1 MALRSGDWSLSSMR
15 LKNPCYNDD
24 DDESNFENDVSSPTH
39 ATDVEYEPNLEVNE
53 WTEDTATVNREEY
66 AYYSNNEPW
75 FADLFNNCEHDRA
88 LLVSEL
94 GKTRLHSDIFEPRN
108 ECNLNASDSLPRT
121 LYVAQSDFL
130 MHDIEVLDNDD
141 SEVRFD
147 VLFFECEHDLPVYDL
162 GRVCDGTNDLTHENN
177 LDVPTSLPMS
187 LTGNLAPNQDL
198 VCNKMLEGVPL
209 PIPNKVHFELDLAH
223 DEPPKLQIL
232 CLKVYPLKNPGFG
245 YQVEIPPFILETE
258 PFQLVKGLSEEG
270 IMVDVADSFVEALPI
285 PIMWINNVNDRRD
298 DKNGSLNSKNTKH
311 IIKSSNK
318 EVIETTVK
326 SEDKIYCAA
335 PGCLCN
341 SWTDLEKEAILLGLY
356 IFGKNLV
363 TVKRFVKSKAMAD
376 ILSFYY
382 GEFYRS
388 AAYLRWSSSRNKDRR
403 SRRCIQ
409 GPKMFKTWRQHKFL
423 SCLLPLIPEKCHATL
438 VEVSKNFEAS
448 NLSLED
454 YVSTLKATI
463 GLAVLVEVFGIGKGK
478 QDLTGLVTD
487 PARNNQQV
495 ISHPE
500 IPVGKGCSTLT
511 LDEIVGFL
519 TGDYLLSKSR
529 SNDLFWEAVWPRLL
543 ARGWQSKQPKKHN
556 FVSDPRL
563 IELEDEPGKANIGSQ
578 ENDCD
583 NKKMKLEKGGSSD
596 HKRSIYLQPQLPK
609 SNSDLMKFTVVDTSM
624 GDGEDPFLV
633 RELRSLPVQTTETSF
648 HESLSS
654 HSENGFK
661 ELAHEKG
668 VVDMSLNCTRDT
680 STCRRKNPSQ
690 PNCLS
695 PVIKRR
701 RLTACCEAKAIC
713 SKDSSSR
720 TRGMRE
726 EEDPHLYLGS
736 SDSSDN
742 MVSEVTQ
749 SQEKVYSSSSGKGSP
764 DENFFGKYIS
774 QKEKYPPR
782 LSIDLN
788 LPHVLSNVE
797 TDQPFFKEVE
807 ISQSDPSFEHPPSP
821 ASSELTGTEQ
831 QLPGLVSRRQG
842 TRKRPLTAKALEALA
857 CGFLTTKRKPR

>member
-1 MALRSGDWSLSSMR
+1 MDSGKEDSHGDSISEETSNSSQSPVSCEPDR
-15 LKNPCYNDD
+15 DD
-24 DDESNFENDVSSPTH
+24 I
-39 ATDVEYEPNLEVNE
+39 
-53 WTEDTATVNREEY
+53 
-66 AYYSNNEPW
+66 
-75 FADLFNNCEHDRA
+75 C
-88 LLVSEL
+88 
-94 GKTRLHSDIFEPRN
+94 GKQQKPPR
-108 ECNLNASDSLPRT
+108 
-121 LYVAQSDFL
+121 
-130 MHDIEVLDNDD
+130 I
-141 SEVRFD
+141 
-147 VLFFECEHDLPVYDL
+147 
-162 GRVCDGTNDLTHENN
+162 GHE
-177 LDVPTSLPMS
+177 
-187 LTGNLAPNQDL
+187 
-198 VCNKMLEGVPL
+198 
-209 PIPNKVHFELDLAH
+209 
-223 DEPPKLQIL
+223 
-232 CLKVYPLKNPGFG
+232 
-245 YQVEIPPFILETE
+245 YQVEIPPSILETE

-298 DKNGSLNSKNTKH
+298 DTNGSLNSKNTKP
-311 IIKSSNK
+311 IRN
-318 EVIETTVK
+318 
-326 SEDKIYCAA
+326 EDKIYYAA
-335 PGCLCN
+335 PGCLGN
-341 SWTDLEKEAILLGLY
+341 SWTDLEKEAFLLGLY

-363 TVKRFVKSKAMAD
+363 MVKRFVESKAMAD

-382 GEFYRS
+382 GEFKGSEKQEVYTRT
-388 AAYLRWSSSRNKDRR
+388 
-403 SRRCIQ
+403 
-409 GPKMFKTWRQHKFL
+409 KMFKTWRQQKFL
-423 SCLLPLIPEKCHATL
+423 SCLLPRIPEKCHATL
-438 VEVSKNFEAS
+438 VEVSKNFEAC
-448 NLSLED
+448 NVSLED

-487 PARNNQQV
+487 PARNNQHI

-500 IPVGKGCSTLT
+500 IPV
-511 LDEIVGFL
+511 VGFL
-519 TGDYLLSKSR
+519 TGDYRLSKAR

-543 ARGWQSKQPKKHN
+543 ARGWQSKQPKNHIGTSSKN
-556 FVSDPRL
+556 PLMFIVPGVKKFSRRKLVKGDKYFDSVADVLTKVASDPRL

-583 NKKMKLEKGGSSD
+583 NKKMKPEKGGNSD
-596 HKRSIYLQPQLPK
+596 HKRSIYLQPQLPE

-624 GDGEDPFLV
+624 GDGEDSFAV

-648 HESLSS
+648 PESLSS

-668 VVDMSLNCTRDT
+668 VVEMSLNCTRDT
-680 STCRRKNPSQ
+680 STSRSSEGITDKEVRSDSLKFIITVSKKEMQIKAPVRADVSLRNDMDQSTCNPDMDSRTPIKSLFSQRKNPSQ

-713 SKDSSSR
+713 SKDSSSK
-720 TRGMRE
+720 TRGVR

-736 SDSSDN
+736 SNPSDN

-749 SQEKVYSSSSGKGSP
+749 SQEKVYSSSSGKCSP

-797 TDQPFFKEVE
+797 TDQPFIKEVE
-807 ISQSDPSFEHPPSP
+807 ISQSDPSLQRPSSP
-821 ASSELTGTEQ
+821 ASSELAGVEQ
-831 QLPGLVSRRQG
+831 QLPGLVGWRQG
-842 TRKRPLTAKALEALA
+842 TRKRPLTAKALEAVA

>member
-1 MALRSGDWSLSSMR
+1 MDSGKEDSHGDSISEETSNSSQSPVSCEPD
-15 LKNPCYNDD
+15 KDD
-24 DDESNFENDVSSPTH
+24 I
-39 ATDVEYEPNLEVNE
+39 
-53 WTEDTATVNREEY
+53 
-66 AYYSNNEPW
+66 
-75 FADLFNNCEHDRA
+75 C
-88 LLVSEL
+88 
-94 GKTRLHSDIFEPRN
+94 GKQQKPPR
-108 ECNLNASDSLPRT
+108 
-121 LYVAQSDFL
+121 
-130 MHDIEVLDNDD
+130 I
-141 SEVRFD
+141 
-147 VLFFECEHDLPVYDL
+147 
-162 GRVCDGTNDLTHENN
+162 GHE
-177 LDVPTSLPMS
+177 
-187 LTGNLAPNQDL
+187 
-198 VCNKMLEGVPL
+198 
-209 PIPNKVHFELDLAH
+209 
-223 DEPPKLQIL
+223 
-232 CLKVYPLKNPGFG
+232 
-245 YQVEIPPFILETE
+245 YQVEIPLSILETE
-258 PFQLVKGLSEEG
+258 LSEEG

-298 DKNGSLNSKNTKH
+298 DTNGSLNSKNTKP
-311 IIKSSNK
+311 IRKSSNL
-318 EVIETTVK
+318 EVIETMVK
-326 SEDKIYCAA
+326 SEDKIYYAA
-335 PGCLCN
+335 PGCLGN
-341 SWTDLEKEAILLGLY
+341 SWTDLEKEAFLLGLY

-363 TVKRFVKSKAMAD
+363 MVKRFVESKAMAD

-388 AAYLRWSSSRNKDRR
+388 AAYRRWSSSRNKDRR

-423 SCLLPLIPEKCHATL
+423 SCLLPCIPEKCYATL
-438 VEVSKNFEAS
+438 VEVSKNFEAC
-448 NLSLED
+448 NVSLED

-487 PARNNQQV
+487 PARNNQHI

-500 IPVGKGCSTLT
+500 IPVGKGCSSLT

-519 TGDYLLSKSR
+519 TGDYRLSKAR

-543 ARGWQSKQPKKHN
+543 ARGWQSKQPKNHIGTSSKN
-556 FVSDPRL
+556 PLVFIVPGVKSFSRRKLVKGDKYFDSVADVLTKVASDPRL
-563 IELEDEPGKANIGSQ
+563 IELEDEPGKANIRSQ

-583 NKKMKLEKGGSSD
+583 NKKMKHEKGGNSD
-596 HKRSIYLQPQLPK
+596 HKRSIYLQPQLPE

-624 GDGEDPFLV
+624 GDGEDSFPV

-648 HESLSS
+648 PESLSS

-661 ELAHEKG
+661 ELAHEEG

-680 STCRRKNPSQ
+680 STSRSSEGVTDKEVRSDSLKFIITVSKKEMQIKAPVRTDVSLRNDMDQSTCDPDMDSRKPIKSLFSRRKNPSQ

-713 SKDSSSR
+713 SKDSSSK
-720 TRGMRE
+720 TRGVR
-726 EEDPHLYLGS
+726 EEDPHLHLGS
-736 SDSSDN
+736 SNSSDN

-749 SQEKVYSSSSGKGSP
+749 SQEKVYSSSPGKGSP

-797 TDQPFFKEVE
+797 ADQPFIKEVE
-807 ISQSDPSFEHPPSP
+807 ISQSDSSLQRPSSP
-821 ASSELTGTEQ
+821 ASIELAGVEQ
-831 QLPGLVSRRQG
+831 QLPGLVGQRQG
-842 TRKRPLTAKALEALA
+842 TRKRPLTAKALEAVA